1 MDDYEKSLTALE
13 SVAPPIVEPVDL
25 FNRLSLPPFPVEL
38 LPDVVATYAK
48 DQARLIGV
56 DPAVIGMA
64 ALGAA
69 AACIDDRMKIQPK
82 RHDPTWTESARLWV
96 AIIGD
101 PSAKKSPGISKAM
114 RPLFKIDQQWRE
126 ETARALSEWQS
137 DCDALGKGEEPPPR
151 PAEKRLILND
161 ATVEKMGD
169 ILSKSE
175 PRGILSYQ
183 DELTGWLSSMDA
195 YKNGAGKDRAAWLE
209 AFNGGPKAIDRIQ
222 RGSTFV
228 ENWSACVLGGIQ
240 PQVVN
245 SYARNT
251 NHDGM
256 IQRFILVFAGDA
268 SMGLDAQ
275 PDMEAITSYISTMEH
290 LAELAASDRAVRLTE
305 EAHKVRE
312 ELSEKLHRAT
322 RNLPNKFLTAALGK
336 WEGLFAR
343 LLLTF
348 HCFDAAAISKHPA
361 NYEVTGETAQQVAD
375 LVWRVLL
382 PHAVRFYQG
391 LDPTEDAAREVAALI
406 LARSWERFTV
416 KRDLNRYMRASRKMK
431 PWELDETLD
440 RLEAFGWI
448 FPDLDRITEK
458 GRPAAYRV
466 NPTVHTRFSEQAEA
480 ERERRR
486 EVVATMKE
494 IKGQ

>member
-1 MDDYEKSLTALE
+1 
-13 SVAPPIVEPVDL
+13 
-25 FNRLSLPPFPVEL
+25 
-38 LPDVVATYAK
+38 
-48 DQARLIGV
+48 
-56 DPAVIGMA
+56 
-64 ALGAA
+64 
-69 AACIDDRMKIQPK
+69 
-82 RHDPTWTESARLWV
+82 
-96 AIIGD
+96 
-101 PSAKKSPGISKAM
+101 
-114 RPLFKIDQQWRE
+114 
-126 ETARALSEWQS
+126 
-137 DCDALGKGEEPPPR
+137 
-151 PAEKRLILND
+151 
-161 ATVEKMGD
+161 MGD

-348 HCFDAAAISKHPA
+348 HCFDASAISKHPA